1 MKQKNIQICVSHR
14 IDLESALVPNP
25 LYQPVLCGSV
35 FLKGKTPPGFMRDD
49 VGDNISERRMTF
61 CEVTIQYWMWKNL
74 QLDYYGL
81 CHYRRYLAFHAP
93 KKTVQNEYGHFIGNY
108 PTRQAQKR
116 YGLLDERA
124 MRMKIASCDILAARP
139 AEVQK
144 LHTPYGIK
152 ETVREHWAAHDDFI
166 KPELLD
172 LVLQLVDERAP
183 QYSQSAREYYESQ
196 KVWGFNCYVMCKKAF
211 DELCSFEF
219 PILFEL
225 EKRLDTTGYT
235 QNQRRSPGFASEILY
250 GIFLYHHSK
259 TGDYKI
265 ETVPLVYFEETE
277 ANASALKIGWF
288 ALKHRAIRWINFKL
302 LPYGSS
308 RRKWLKQ
315 CLLSLHIV
323 QSKK

>member
-139 AEVQK
+139 A
-144 LHTPYGIK
+144 
-152 ETVREHWAAHDDFI
+152 
-166 KPELLD
+166 
-172 LVLQLVDERAP
+172 
-183 QYSQSAREYYESQ
+183 
-196 KVWGFNCYVMCKKAF
+196 
-211 DELCSFEF
+211 
-219 PILFEL
+219 
-225 EKRLDTTGYT
+225 
-235 QNQRRSPGFASEILY
+235 
-250 GIFLYHHSK
+250 
-259 TGDYKI
+259 
-265 ETVPLVYFEETE
+265 
-277 ANASALKIGWF
+277 
-288 ALKHRAIRWINFKL
+288 
-302 LPYGSS
+302 
-308 RRKWLKQ
+308 
-315 CLLSLHIV
+315 
-323 QSKK
+323 